1 MRGTRLGRRIFNR
14 LRRGYKIISRS
25 EKEEKVEKIKPE
37 IVQIIERLK
46 EPVVEK
52 EKEEIVEET
61 EKKEGLEIPEFMF
74 EKKVKVGGLYGTKEE
89 EKKLSLVYP
98 LIPSNPAKGE
108 PIFAYVKIFWDDKS
122 NRYVYQVI
130 EPPLSDK
137 LKDTIRKIRNL
148 IEQRLD
154 VDFSKLKRFEAE
166 EYLHKQVEELLSYYN
181 IKLSDTENKILH
193 YYIIRDFIGLG
204 KIEPIMNDEQIE
216 DISCDGVGVPL
227 FVFHRNPKLGSLVT
241 NVTFDSPEELDSF
254 VMRLAQMTGKSIS
267 ILNPLL
273 SGILPDGSRVQAT
286 LATDIARKGSNFTIR
301 KFISKP
307 LTPIHLLNYNTLDL
321 KMLAYLWMA
330 VDFGKSILVSG
341 GTASGKTSL
350 LNILSLFIR
359 PEKKIV
365 SIEDSVT
372 GDCEILIEKD
382 GKIRKIPIGKLVDFY
397 IEKYGGK
404 WLDRESCRINPDG
417 IRVFSVNKEGK
428 VVLSPIR
435 SFIRHKV
442 NKDVVVIKTRTGKKI
457 KVTGDHSLF
466 TLSKNGDIVPVE
478 ARKLNVG
485 SFIATPR
492 YIPFSGSHISK
503 INLLHFL
510 DKLEDVF
517 VEGEFIRS
525 IPQKLIE
532 NIGYKKQNIRWW
544 KKNSSIPTE
553 VLKKLIDN
561 GLAIPQDSENIYL
574 KPSKKG
580 HKIPIKIYLNDDLL
594 TLIGLWLADGSYDK
608 NSIIISN
615 PEEECRDV
623 IRRVADKLNIKAKM
637 HSDGVSLM
645 LNSSVL
651 KKVFINVLK
660 LNGNAYTKR
669 VPNWIFN
676 LSNEQIAKVLKGYF
690 SGDGLISDYEIEA
703 NSSSLG
709 LQKDIELLLLRFG
722 IISRIGKFYEKDK
735 TRKMRIS
742 GIDMIRKFYENIGV
756 LQTYKNEK
764 LKIIINRTSNHD
776 TSDVIP
782 LSQEFL
788 RNLEK
793 EVGSFATNSYYYLG
807 SKIGRRYLSQ
817 VSKSEGILSEKA
829 SMLANS
835 DIFWDQIDEIDFID
849 AEETFVYDL
858 SVPDYENFI
867 CENILVHNT
876 AELKLPHPHWIPH
889 VARVPISAGKMPGE
903 IDLFDLLKESLRQRP
918 DYIIVGE
925 VRGPEAFVLFQEM
938 ATGHPSLSTIHAENI
953 PRLIDRLTTP
963 PISLP
968 PSLIE
973 ALDAIVFMTAT
984 RFRDLQVRRVTE
996 IVEITGFDRK
1006 TNMPKFNQ
1014 VFRWDPMSDK
1024 FLTVNKSFLLESI
1037 AEEKGIKKEHIIEEL
1052 ERRMLVLNW
1061 LKEQNISEYQDIY
1074 NVLNI
1079 YYTDPERVISVIKGE
1094 I

>member
-1 MRGTRLGRRIFNR
+1 MRGTRVGRRIFNR

-98 LIPSNPAKGE
+98 LIPSNPTKGE

-267 ILNPLL
+267 IINPLL

-365 SIEDSVT
+365 SIED
-372 GDCEILIEKD
+372 
-382 GKIRKIPIGKLVDFY
+382 
-397 IEKYGGK
+397 
-404 WLDRESCRINPDG
+404 
-417 IRVFSVNKEGK
+417 
-428 VVLSPIR
+428 
-435 SFIRHKV
+435 
-442 NKDVVVIKTRTGKKI
+442 
-457 KVTGDHSLF
+457 
-466 TLSKNGDIVPVE
+466 
-478 ARKLNVG
+478 
-485 SFIATPR
+485 
-492 YIPFSGSHISK
+492 
-503 INLLHFL
+503 
-510 DKLEDVF
+510 
-517 VEGEFIRS
+517 
-525 IPQKLIE
+525 
-532 NIGYKKQNIRWW
+532 
-544 KKNSSIPTE
+544 
-553 VLKKLIDN
+553 
-561 GLAIPQDSENIYL
+561 
-574 KPSKKG
+574 
-580 HKIPIKIYLNDDLL
+580 
-594 TLIGLWLADGSYDK
+594 
-608 NSIIISN
+608 
-615 PEEECRDV
+615 
-623 IRRVADKLNIKAKM
+623 
-637 HSDGVSLM
+637 
-645 LNSSVL
+645 
-651 KKVFINVLK
+651 
-660 LNGNAYTKR
+660 
-669 VPNWIFN
+669 
-676 LSNEQIAKVLKGYF
+676 
-690 SGDGLISDYEIEA
+690 
-703 NSSSLG
+703 
-709 LQKDIELLLLRFG
+709 
-722 IISRIGKFYEKDK
+722 
-735 TRKMRIS
+735 
-742 GIDMIRKFYENIGV
+742 
-756 LQTYKNEK
+756 
-764 LKIIINRTSNHD
+764 
-776 TSDVIP
+776 
-782 LSQEFL
+782 
-788 RNLEK
+788 
-793 EVGSFATNSYYYLG
+793 
-807 SKIGRRYLSQ
+807 
-817 VSKSEGILSEKA
+817 
-829 SMLANS
+829 
-835 DIFWDQIDEIDFID
+835 
-849 AEETFVYDL
+849 
-858 SVPDYENFI
+858 
-867 CENILVHNT
+867 T

-1006 TNMPKFNQ
+1006 TNMPKLNQ

-1037 AEEKGIKKEHIIEEL
+1037 AEEKGIKKEHIIEEF

-1074 NVLNI
+1074 NVLSI

-1094 I
+1094 V

>member
-98 LIPSNPAKGE
+98 LIPSNPTKGE

-365 SIEDSVT
+365 SIED
-372 GDCEILIEKD
+372 
-382 GKIRKIPIGKLVDFY
+382 
-397 IEKYGGK
+397 
-404 WLDRESCRINPDG
+404 
-417 IRVFSVNKEGK
+417 
-428 VVLSPIR
+428 
-435 SFIRHKV
+435 
-442 NKDVVVIKTRTGKKI
+442 
-457 KVTGDHSLF
+457 
-466 TLSKNGDIVPVE
+466 
-478 ARKLNVG
+478 
-485 SFIATPR
+485 
-492 YIPFSGSHISK
+492 
-503 INLLHFL
+503 
-510 DKLEDVF
+510 
-517 VEGEFIRS
+517 
-525 IPQKLIE
+525 
-532 NIGYKKQNIRWW
+532 
-544 KKNSSIPTE
+544 
-553 VLKKLIDN
+553 
-561 GLAIPQDSENIYL
+561 
-574 KPSKKG
+574 
-580 HKIPIKIYLNDDLL
+580 
-594 TLIGLWLADGSYDK
+594 
-608 NSIIISN
+608 
-615 PEEECRDV
+615 
-623 IRRVADKLNIKAKM
+623 
-637 HSDGVSLM
+637 
-645 LNSSVL
+645 
-651 KKVFINVLK
+651 
-660 LNGNAYTKR
+660 
-669 VPNWIFN
+669 
-676 LSNEQIAKVLKGYF
+676 
-690 SGDGLISDYEIEA
+690 
-703 NSSSLG
+703 
-709 LQKDIELLLLRFG
+709 
-722 IISRIGKFYEKDK
+722 
-735 TRKMRIS
+735 
-742 GIDMIRKFYENIGV
+742 
-756 LQTYKNEK
+756 
-764 LKIIINRTSNHD
+764 
-776 TSDVIP
+776 
-782 LSQEFL
+782 
-788 RNLEK
+788 
-793 EVGSFATNSYYYLG
+793 
-807 SKIGRRYLSQ
+807 
-817 VSKSEGILSEKA
+817 
-829 SMLANS
+829 
-835 DIFWDQIDEIDFID
+835 
-849 AEETFVYDL
+849 
-858 SVPDYENFI
+858 
-867 CENILVHNT
+867 T
-876 AELKLPHPHWIPH
+876 AELKLPHSHWIPH

-1037 AEEKGIKKEHIIEEL
+1037 AEEKGIKKEHIIEEF

-1074 NVLNI
+1074 NVLSI

-1094 I
+1094 V

>member
-301 KFISKP
+301 KFVSKP

-365 SIEDSVT
+365 SIED
-372 GDCEILIEKD
+372 
-382 GKIRKIPIGKLVDFY
+382 
-397 IEKYGGK
+397 
-404 WLDRESCRINPDG
+404 
-417 IRVFSVNKEGK
+417 
-428 VVLSPIR
+428 
-435 SFIRHKV
+435 
-442 NKDVVVIKTRTGKKI
+442 
-457 KVTGDHSLF
+457 
-466 TLSKNGDIVPVE
+466 
-478 ARKLNVG
+478 
-485 SFIATPR
+485 
-492 YIPFSGSHISK
+492 
-503 INLLHFL
+503 
-510 DKLEDVF
+510 
-517 VEGEFIRS
+517 
-525 IPQKLIE
+525 
-532 NIGYKKQNIRWW
+532 
-544 KKNSSIPTE
+544 
-553 VLKKLIDN
+553 
-561 GLAIPQDSENIYL
+561 
-574 KPSKKG
+574 
-580 HKIPIKIYLNDDLL
+580 
-594 TLIGLWLADGSYDK
+594 
-608 NSIIISN
+608 
-615 PEEECRDV
+615 
-623 IRRVADKLNIKAKM
+623 
-637 HSDGVSLM
+637 
-645 LNSSVL
+645 
-651 KKVFINVLK
+651 
-660 LNGNAYTKR
+660 
-669 VPNWIFN
+669 
-676 LSNEQIAKVLKGYF
+676 
-690 SGDGLISDYEIEA
+690 
-703 NSSSLG
+703 
-709 LQKDIELLLLRFG
+709 
-722 IISRIGKFYEKDK
+722 
-735 TRKMRIS
+735 
-742 GIDMIRKFYENIGV
+742 
-756 LQTYKNEK
+756 
-764 LKIIINRTSNHD
+764 
-776 TSDVIP
+776 
-782 LSQEFL
+782 
-788 RNLEK
+788 
-793 EVGSFATNSYYYLG
+793 
-807 SKIGRRYLSQ
+807 
-817 VSKSEGILSEKA
+817 
-829 SMLANS
+829 
-835 DIFWDQIDEIDFID
+835 
-849 AEETFVYDL
+849 
-858 SVPDYENFI
+858 
-867 CENILVHNT
+867 T

-1006 TNMPKFNQ
+1006 TNMPKLNQ

-1037 AEEKGIKKEHIIEEL
+1037 AEEKGIKKEHIIEEF

-1074 NVLNI
+1074 NVLSI

-1094 I
+1094 V

>member
-1 MRGTRLGRRIFNR
+1 MRGTRVGRRIFNR

-365 SIEDSVT
+365 SIED
-372 GDCEILIEKD
+372 
-382 GKIRKIPIGKLVDFY
+382 
-397 IEKYGGK
+397 
-404 WLDRESCRINPDG
+404 
-417 IRVFSVNKEGK
+417 
-428 VVLSPIR
+428 
-435 SFIRHKV
+435 
-442 NKDVVVIKTRTGKKI
+442 
-457 KVTGDHSLF
+457 
-466 TLSKNGDIVPVE
+466 
-478 ARKLNVG
+478 
-485 SFIATPR
+485 
-492 YIPFSGSHISK
+492 
-503 INLLHFL
+503 
-510 DKLEDVF
+510 
-517 VEGEFIRS
+517 
-525 IPQKLIE
+525 
-532 NIGYKKQNIRWW
+532 
-544 KKNSSIPTE
+544 
-553 VLKKLIDN
+553 
-561 GLAIPQDSENIYL
+561 
-574 KPSKKG
+574 
-580 HKIPIKIYLNDDLL
+580 
-594 TLIGLWLADGSYDK
+594 
-608 NSIIISN
+608 
-615 PEEECRDV
+615 
-623 IRRVADKLNIKAKM
+623 
-637 HSDGVSLM
+637 
-645 LNSSVL
+645 
-651 KKVFINVLK
+651 
-660 LNGNAYTKR
+660 
-669 VPNWIFN
+669 
-676 LSNEQIAKVLKGYF
+676 
-690 SGDGLISDYEIEA
+690 
-703 NSSSLG
+703 
-709 LQKDIELLLLRFG
+709 
-722 IISRIGKFYEKDK
+722 
-735 TRKMRIS
+735 
-742 GIDMIRKFYENIGV
+742 
-756 LQTYKNEK
+756 
-764 LKIIINRTSNHD
+764 
-776 TSDVIP
+776 
-782 LSQEFL
+782 
-788 RNLEK
+788 
-793 EVGSFATNSYYYLG
+793 
-807 SKIGRRYLSQ
+807 
-817 VSKSEGILSEKA
+817 
-829 SMLANS
+829 
-835 DIFWDQIDEIDFID
+835 
-849 AEETFVYDL
+849 
-858 SVPDYENFI
+858 
-867 CENILVHNT
+867 T

-1006 TNMPKFNQ
+1006 TNMPKLNQ

-1037 AEEKGIKKEHIIEEL
+1037 AEEKGIKKEHIIEEF

-1074 NVLNI
+1074 NVLSI

-1094 I
+1094 V

>member
-1 MRGTRLGRRIFNR
+1 MRGTRVGRRIFNR

-98 LIPSNPAKGE
+98 LIPSNPTKGE

-365 SIEDSVT
+365 SIED
-372 GDCEILIEKD
+372 
-382 GKIRKIPIGKLVDFY
+382 
-397 IEKYGGK
+397 
-404 WLDRESCRINPDG
+404 
-417 IRVFSVNKEGK
+417 
-428 VVLSPIR
+428 
-435 SFIRHKV
+435 
-442 NKDVVVIKTRTGKKI
+442 
-457 KVTGDHSLF
+457 
-466 TLSKNGDIVPVE
+466 
-478 ARKLNVG
+478 
-485 SFIATPR
+485 
-492 YIPFSGSHISK
+492 
-503 INLLHFL
+503 
-510 DKLEDVF
+510 
-517 VEGEFIRS
+517 
-525 IPQKLIE
+525 
-532 NIGYKKQNIRWW
+532 
-544 KKNSSIPTE
+544 
-553 VLKKLIDN
+553 
-561 GLAIPQDSENIYL
+561 
-574 KPSKKG
+574 
-580 HKIPIKIYLNDDLL
+580 
-594 TLIGLWLADGSYDK
+594 
-608 NSIIISN
+608 
-615 PEEECRDV
+615 
-623 IRRVADKLNIKAKM
+623 
-637 HSDGVSLM
+637 
-645 LNSSVL
+645 
-651 KKVFINVLK
+651 
-660 LNGNAYTKR
+660 
-669 VPNWIFN
+669 
-676 LSNEQIAKVLKGYF
+676 
-690 SGDGLISDYEIEA
+690 
-703 NSSSLG
+703 
-709 LQKDIELLLLRFG
+709 
-722 IISRIGKFYEKDK
+722 
-735 TRKMRIS
+735 
-742 GIDMIRKFYENIGV
+742 
-756 LQTYKNEK
+756 
-764 LKIIINRTSNHD
+764 
-776 TSDVIP
+776 
-782 LSQEFL
+782 
-788 RNLEK
+788 
-793 EVGSFATNSYYYLG
+793 
-807 SKIGRRYLSQ
+807 
-817 VSKSEGILSEKA
+817 
-829 SMLANS
+829 
-835 DIFWDQIDEIDFID
+835 
-849 AEETFVYDL
+849 
-858 SVPDYENFI
+858 
-867 CENILVHNT
+867 T

-1006 TNMPKFNQ
+1006 TNMPKLNQ

-1037 AEEKGIKKEHIIEEL
+1037 AEEKGIKKEHIIEEF

-1074 NVLNI
+1074 NVLSI

-1094 I
+1094 V

>member
-122 NRYVYQVI
+122 NKYVYQVI

-267 ILNPLL
+267 IINPLL

-365 SIEDSVT
+365 SIED
-372 GDCEILIEKD
+372 
-382 GKIRKIPIGKLVDFY
+382 
-397 IEKYGGK
+397 
-404 WLDRESCRINPDG
+404 
-417 IRVFSVNKEGK
+417 
-428 VVLSPIR
+428 
-435 SFIRHKV
+435 
-442 NKDVVVIKTRTGKKI
+442 
-457 KVTGDHSLF
+457 
-466 TLSKNGDIVPVE
+466 
-478 ARKLNVG
+478 
-485 SFIATPR
+485 
-492 YIPFSGSHISK
+492 
-503 INLLHFL
+503 
-510 DKLEDVF
+510 
-517 VEGEFIRS
+517 
-525 IPQKLIE
+525 
-532 NIGYKKQNIRWW
+532 
-544 KKNSSIPTE
+544 
-553 VLKKLIDN
+553 
-561 GLAIPQDSENIYL
+561 
-574 KPSKKG
+574 
-580 HKIPIKIYLNDDLL
+580 
-594 TLIGLWLADGSYDK
+594 
-608 NSIIISN
+608 
-615 PEEECRDV
+615 
-623 IRRVADKLNIKAKM
+623 
-637 HSDGVSLM
+637 
-645 LNSSVL
+645 
-651 KKVFINVLK
+651 
-660 LNGNAYTKR
+660 
-669 VPNWIFN
+669 
-676 LSNEQIAKVLKGYF
+676 
-690 SGDGLISDYEIEA
+690 
-703 NSSSLG
+703 
-709 LQKDIELLLLRFG
+709 
-722 IISRIGKFYEKDK
+722 
-735 TRKMRIS
+735 
-742 GIDMIRKFYENIGV
+742 
-756 LQTYKNEK
+756 
-764 LKIIINRTSNHD
+764 
-776 TSDVIP
+776 
-782 LSQEFL
+782 
-788 RNLEK
+788 
-793 EVGSFATNSYYYLG
+793 
-807 SKIGRRYLSQ
+807 
-817 VSKSEGILSEKA
+817 
-829 SMLANS
+829 
-835 DIFWDQIDEIDFID
+835 
-849 AEETFVYDL
+849 
-858 SVPDYENFI
+858 
-867 CENILVHNT
+867 T

-1006 TNMPKFNQ
+1006 TNMPKLNQ

-1037 AEEKGIKKEHIIEEL
+1037 AEEKGIKKEHIIEEF

-1074 NVLNI
+1074 NVLSI

-1094 I
+1094 V

>member
-1 MRGTRLGRRIFNR
+1 MRGTRVGRRIFNR

-98 LIPSNPAKGE
+98 LIPNNPAKGE

-204 KIEPIMNDEQIE
+204 KIEPIMSDEQIE

-254 VMRLAQMTGKSIS
+254 VMRLAQMTGKSVS

-330 VDFGKSILVSG
+330 VDFGRSILVSG

-365 SIEDSVT
+365 SIED
-372 GDCEILIEKD
+372 
-382 GKIRKIPIGKLVDFY
+382 
-397 IEKYGGK
+397 
-404 WLDRESCRINPDG
+404 
-417 IRVFSVNKEGK
+417 
-428 VVLSPIR
+428 
-435 SFIRHKV
+435 
-442 NKDVVVIKTRTGKKI
+442 
-457 KVTGDHSLF
+457 
-466 TLSKNGDIVPVE
+466 
-478 ARKLNVG
+478 
-485 SFIATPR
+485 
-492 YIPFSGSHISK
+492 
-503 INLLHFL
+503 
-510 DKLEDVF
+510 
-517 VEGEFIRS
+517 
-525 IPQKLIE
+525 
-532 NIGYKKQNIRWW
+532 
-544 KKNSSIPTE
+544 
-553 VLKKLIDN
+553 
-561 GLAIPQDSENIYL
+561 
-574 KPSKKG
+574 
-580 HKIPIKIYLNDDLL
+580 
-594 TLIGLWLADGSYDK
+594 
-608 NSIIISN
+608 
-615 PEEECRDV
+615 
-623 IRRVADKLNIKAKM
+623 
-637 HSDGVSLM
+637 
-645 LNSSVL
+645 
-651 KKVFINVLK
+651 
-660 LNGNAYTKR
+660 
-669 VPNWIFN
+669 
-676 LSNEQIAKVLKGYF
+676 
-690 SGDGLISDYEIEA
+690 
-703 NSSSLG
+703 
-709 LQKDIELLLLRFG
+709 
-722 IISRIGKFYEKDK
+722 
-735 TRKMRIS
+735 
-742 GIDMIRKFYENIGV
+742 
-756 LQTYKNEK
+756 
-764 LKIIINRTSNHD
+764 
-776 TSDVIP
+776 
-782 LSQEFL
+782 
-788 RNLEK
+788 
-793 EVGSFATNSYYYLG
+793 
-807 SKIGRRYLSQ
+807 
-817 VSKSEGILSEKA
+817 
-829 SMLANS
+829 
-835 DIFWDQIDEIDFID
+835 
-849 AEETFVYDL
+849 
-858 SVPDYENFI
+858 
-867 CENILVHNT
+867 T

-1037 AEEKGIKKEHIIEEL
+1037 AEEKGIKKEHIIEEF

-1074 NVLNI
+1074 NVLGI

-1094 I
+1094 V